1 MNTLILIVLLV
12 GAVIGFYQ
20 GAFKQ
25 IANFSGIFVGLLVAS
40 MLYQQCG
47 DYLADKSGTSA
58 TVGHMFAFVLIIII
72 VPMIL
77 GWIATLLTKA
87 FSCIHLGFINRACG
101 AAIGVL
107 SYGLV
112 LGFACNAMDFLE
124 SRFGFAPESL
134 EEREPSF
141 YFVKHSAQVVVPDM
155 MIVTDSTEVA
165 NGEEPHYGLRTSV
178 DKATNSLFNSNKEE

>member
-40 MLYQQCG
+40 MMYQQCG

-72 VPMIL
+72 VPIVL

-87 FSCIHLGFINRACG
+87 FSSIHLGFVNRFCG
-101 AAIGVL
+101 AAIGLV
-107 SYGLV
+107 SYGMV
-112 LGFACNAMDFLE
+112 LGFACNAMDFIE
-124 SRFGFAPESL
+124 SRFGFSPESL
-134 EEREPSF
+134 EEREPCY
-141 YFVKHSAQVVVPDM
+141 YFIKHSAQVLVPNM
-155 MIVTDSTEVA
+155 MIVTDSTEIA

-178 DKATNSLFNSNKEE
+178 SNVTNSLLNGNNE